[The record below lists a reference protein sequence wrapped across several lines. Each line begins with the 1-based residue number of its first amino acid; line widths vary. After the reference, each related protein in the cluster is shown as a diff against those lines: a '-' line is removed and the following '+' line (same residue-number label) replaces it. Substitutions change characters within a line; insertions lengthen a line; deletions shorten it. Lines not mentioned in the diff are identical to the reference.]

1 MSDYT
6 PAVQKPQVDS
16 SDLVQALAD
25 VPDDLSA
32 SELKE
37 RFDRVPLIVKS
48 SVDDLVDEL
57 DSIADAINGKSDSAD
72 VYTKAQV
79 DDKLELKADSSS
91 VSGGF
96 NGGSSASAGAGGAVG
111 SGAYCEGGGAV
122 GEGAKAGNGFAGGK
136 NAVTSDGMDGTIDAV
151 QLGTGTNT
159 TAGSL
164 KVYSYT
170 LLNADG
176 SVPPERV
183 DAYTKAQADSK
194 LGFKANT
201 ADVYVKTQVDDK
213 LELKAD
219 TSSVYT
225 RSQLYTKDELDVK
238 LSLKTDSSEVYTKA
252 QADEKL
258 GLKANSAD
266 VYTKTEADSKL
277 GLKANTADVYTKT
290 QVDDKLGLKAD
301 SADIYTK
308 TQVDELLEGAGGG
321 KACSTIV
328 MGTSGAGYTAADV
341 DYLCSGSNDSSQ
353 FTAALG
359 ALPSTGGRILMLE
372 GTYRLQNISITKSG
386 VVIEGMGEGTVIE
399 HAERASGEYTT
410 PIITVGSGL
419 SGVAIKNLKMYGG
432 LTQYD
437 KSLVYAV
444 AASSPMEFWGVVFDD
459 FSSFSNGAV
468 SSISFEGCSGLE
480 IPELGSSNS
489 IKGCDCEL
497 GIISGDKNIISDC
510 LLKSCATN
518 YTCYTISGDGN
529 IISGCIIA
537 PEFMDTFMTIS
548 GAGNLLSSNTITTS
562 AYTGISVTGAKN
574 IVSSNH
580 IEFTMASSY
589 STGISVGTGSI
600 ACGNVIDG
608 FISGSGTYEGL
619 NITS

>member
-1 MSDYT
+1 MS
-6 PAVQKPQVDS
+6 VDKINTQQLT
-16 SDLVQALAD
+16 DEKRWHCQLDD
-25 VPDDLSA
+25 VPDLTAAEMKDFFDYVDKNVVVPKINEVIGALYDEGGIDGEL
-32 SELKE
+32 ELK
-37 RFDRVPLIVKS
+37 
-48 SVDDLVDEL
+48 
-57 DSIADAINGKSDSAD
+57 ADAAD

-96 NGGSSASAGAGGAVG
+96 NGGTSASAGAGGAVG

-194 LGFKANT
+194 LG
-201 ADVYVKTQVDDK
+201 
-213 LELKAD
+213 
-219 TSSVYT
+219 
-225 RSQLYTKDELDVK
+225 
-238 LSLKTDSSEVYTKA
+238 
-252 QADEKL
+252 
-258 GLKANSAD
+258 LKANSAD
-266 VYTKTEADSKL
+266 VYTKTEVDS
-277 GLKANTADVYTKT
+277 
-290 QVDDKLGLKAD
+290 KLGLKAD

-328 MGTSGAGYTAADV
+328 MGTSGAGYTASDV

-353 FTAALG
+353 LTAALG

-432 LTQYD
+432 LMQYD
-437 KSLVYAV
+437 KSVVYAV
-444 AASSPMEFWGVVFDD
+444 AAGSPMELSGVVFND
-459 FSSFSNGAV
+459 FKSFSNGAV

-489 IKGCDCEL
+489 IRHCDCEL
-497 GIISGDKNIISDC
+497 GIISGDKNIISGC

-574 IVSSNH
+574 IVNSNH

-608 FISGSGTYEGL
+608 FISGTGTYEGL
-619 NITS
+619 NVVSGG